1 MGLNYL
7 NNSII
12 KDVTSRDSK
21 FFHIKCSNSR
31 NVSFTRV
38 TVSAP
43 GDSPNT
49 DGINVVRSTM
59 VNITDSV
66 IGTGDD
72 CVSMGECLSQVHIR
86 NVTCGPGHG
95 ISIGSLGR
103 HAGERDVTGIYV
115 TDCSYN
121 GTRNGV
127 RIKTWPSGPGSL
139 LVSDVHYEDL
149 MMYNVSNP
157 INIDQ
162 KYCPSNQCD
171 LNVSKSCSFCMLH
184 LITNY

>member
-1 MGLNYL
+1 MRFNYIT
-7 NNSII
+7 NSII
-12 KDVTSRDSK
+12 QDVTTKDSK
-21 FFHIKCSNSR
+21 FFHIKCTYGT

-72 CVSMGECLSQVHIR
+72 CISMGIDLAGVHIE

-103 HAGERDVTGIYV
+103 YAGDKDVSGIYV
-115 TDCSYN
+115 GNCSFFQ
-121 GTRNGV
+121 TTNGV
-127 RIKTWPSGPGSL
+127 RIKTWPSGPASL
-139 LVSDVHYEDL
+139 LVSDVQFEDL
-149 MMYNVSNP
+149 VMYNASNP

-171 LNVSKSCSFCMLH
+171 LTVSPSSPSYQ
-184 LITNY
+184 IN